1 MTSEGL
7 KKHKAEM
14 LKPRIMYTDR
24 PENEVRNKGTQGTPF
39 AFIQETKE
47 PKEPKETQGLKEAEE
62 PAV

>member
-1 MTSEGL
+1 
-7 KKHKAEM
+7 M

-24 PENEVRNKGTQGTPF
+24 PENDVRNKGTQGTPF